1 MKENIINQLNSCEE
15 TMLWRQHG
23 YQNLELLLDVISQ
36 TSLRLKDSRIYELH
50 KAMDGTQIGLDS
62 HSDGEVVV
70 TILIR
75 IILCSSK
82 TLNYEN
88 FTIAKKKKKKFVN
101 S

>member
-1 MKENIINQLNSCEE
+1 MLLN
-15 TMLWRQHG
+15 
-23 YQNLELLLDVISQ
+23 SQ
-36 TSLRLKDSRIYELH
+36 TSLQLKDSRIYELH

-62 HSDGEVVV
+62 HSDGEGVV

-88 FTIAKKKKKKFVN
+88 FTIAN
-101 S
+101 IT

>member
-1 MKENIINQLNSCEE
+1 MLLN
-15 TMLWRQHG
+15 
-23 YQNLELLLDVISQ
+23 SQ

-62 HSDGEVVV
+62 HSV

-88 FTIAKKKKKKFVN
+88 FTIASIKKKKEKKEKMCVN

>member
-1 MKENIINQLNSCEE
+1 MLLN
-15 TMLWRQHG
+15 
-23 YQNLELLLDVISQ
+23 SQ

-50 KAMDGTQIGLDS
+50 KAMGGTQIGLDS
-62 HSDGEVVV
+62 YGDGEGVV

-88 FTIAKKKKKKFVN
+88 FTIANIKKKLKKKKCVN

>member
-1 MKENIINQLNSCEE
+1 MLLN
-15 TMLWRQHG
+15 
-23 YQNLELLLDVISQ
+23 SQ

-50 KAMDGTQIGLDS
+50 KAMDGMQIGLDS
-62 HSDGEVVV
+62 HNDGKGVV
-70 TILIR
+70 TILFR

-88 FTIAKKKKKKFVN
+88 FTIANIKKKCVN

>member
-1 MKENIINQLNSCEE
+1 MLLNS
-15 TMLWRQHG
+15 
-23 YQNLELLLDVISQ
+23 Q
-36 TSLRLKDSRIYELH
+36 TFLRLKDSRIYELH

-62 HSDGEVVV
+62 HSDGEGVV

-88 FTIAKKKKKKFVN
+88 VTIAN
-101 S
+101 I

>member
-1 MKENIINQLNSCEE
+1 
-15 TMLWRQHG
+15 ML
-23 YQNLELLLDVISQ
+23 LISQ

-62 HSDGEVVV
+62 HSDGEGVV

-88 FTIAKKKKKKFVN
+88 FTIANIKKKKKCVN
-101 S
+101 SQKGTILGNLTYLR

>member
-1 MKENIINQLNSCEE
+1 MLLNSE
-15 TMLWRQHG
+15 
-23 YQNLELLLDVISQ
+23 

-50 KAMDGTQIGLDS
+50 KAMGGMQIGLDS
-62 HSDGEVVV
+62 HSDGEGVV

-75 IILCSSK
+75 IISCSSK

-88 FTIAKKKKKKFVN
+88 FTIANIKKKCVN

>member
-1 MKENIINQLNSCEE
+1 MLLN
-15 TMLWRQHG
+15 
-23 YQNLELLLDVISQ
+23 SQ

-62 HSDGEVVV
+62 HSDGEGVV

-75 IILCSSK
+75 VILFSST

-88 FTIAKKKKKKFVN
+88 FTIANIKKKVCEQLKGYDFGKSDILKVVLPSVIFKEFCV
-101 S
+101 

>member
-1 MKENIINQLNSCEE
+1 MSLN
-15 TMLWRQHG
+15 
-23 YQNLELLLDVISQ
+23 SQ
-36 TSLRLKDSRIYELH
+36 TSLPLKDSRIYELH

-62 HSDGEVVV
+62 HSDGEGVV

-88 FTIAKKKKKKFVN
+88 FTIANIKKKKYVN